1 MTLILTLIDE
11 NIENN
16 KMLVKLKFLKTLI
29 KKYKLIIKNDKK
41 TKSLLL

>member
-29 KKYKLIIKNDKK
+29 KKYKLIIKNDLNI
-41 TKSLLL
+41 KSL